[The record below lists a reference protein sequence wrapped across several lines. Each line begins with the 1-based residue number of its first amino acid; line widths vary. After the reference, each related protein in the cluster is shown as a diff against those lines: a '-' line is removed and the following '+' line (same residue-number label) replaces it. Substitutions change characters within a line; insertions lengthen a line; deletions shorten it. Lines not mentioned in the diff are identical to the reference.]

1 MVSSDW
7 DTEKE
12 TGFIIKLIIDCTK
25 QYYYFRLYSPEETKN
40 SENDGLNDLTHFDSD
55 KIKTLHLNLNFKMTV
70 ENLKYISTESAPEG
84 KSYILKF
91 KAQQVKYRV
100 HKVRVHSLENSTH
113 FKTKHDPFNA

>member
-7 DTEKE
+7 ETEKV

-70 ENLKYISTESAPEG
+70 ENLK
-84 KSYILKF
+84 
-91 KAQQVKYRV
+91 
-100 HKVRVHSLENSTH
+100 
-113 FKTKHDPFNA
+113 